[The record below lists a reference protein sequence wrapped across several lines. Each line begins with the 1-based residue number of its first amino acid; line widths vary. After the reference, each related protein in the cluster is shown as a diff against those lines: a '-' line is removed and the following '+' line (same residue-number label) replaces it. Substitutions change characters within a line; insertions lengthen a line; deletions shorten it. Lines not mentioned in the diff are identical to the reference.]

1 MEFNLFIIP
10 MTLIIV
16 ELAKGLEINKK
27 YLPLVS
33 VALGAILGAAFS
45 FYYGADLF
53 THIVQGV
60 VYGAA
65 ASGIYDLAATA
76 QAKEGK

>member
-27 YLPLVS
+27 YLPLLS
-33 VALGAILGAAFS
+33 VLLGAILGIVFS

-53 THIVQGV
+53 THVVEGV
-60 VYGAA
+60 VYGA
-65 ASGIYDLAATA
+65 SSCGIYDIGKSV
-76 QAKEGK
+76 AKS

>member
-27 YLPLVS
+27 YLPIVS

-65 ASGIYDLAATA
+65 ASGIYDLAVTS

>member
-27 YLPLVS
+27 YLPIVS
-33 VALGAILGAAFS
+33 VVLGAILGAAFS

-60 VYGAA
+60 VYGAS
-65 ASGIYDLAATA
+65 ASGIYDLAAS
-76 QAKEGK
+76 AKTKV

>member
-16 ELAKGLEINKK
+16 ERAKGLELNKK
-27 YLPLVS
+27 YLPLLS
-33 VALGAILGAAFS
+33 VVLGAILGGVFS
-45 FYYGADLF
+45 FYYGADIF

-60 VYGAA
+60 VYGASA
-65 ASGIYDLAATA
+65 CGIYDM
-76 QAKEGK
+76 AKIAKGGK

>member
-16 ELAKGLEINKK
+16 ELAKGLELNKK
-27 YLPLVS
+27 YLPIVS

-53 THIVQGV
+53 TYIVQGV
-60 VYGAA
+60 AYGAS
-65 ASGIYDLAATA
+65 ASGIYDM
-76 QAKEGK
+76 AKIAKGGK

>member
-27 YLPLVS
+27 YLPIVS
-33 VALGAILGAAFS
+33 VALGAIFGGAFS

-53 THIVQGV
+53 THV
-60 VYGAA
+60 VEGIIYAA
-65 ASGIYDLAATA
+65 TASGIYDV
-76 QAKEGK
+76 AKSLKGVK

>member
-33 VALGAILGAAFS
+33 VALGAILGGLFS
-45 FYYGADLF
+45 VYYGADLF
-53 THIVQGV
+53 NHIVQGI
-60 VYGAA
+60 VYGAS
-65 ASGIYDLAATA
+65 ASGIYDM
-76 QAKEGK
+76 AKIAKGGK

>member
-27 YLPLVS
+27 YLPDRQR
-33 VALGAILGAAFS
+33 GAKVNL
-45 FYYGADLF
+45 
-53 THIVQGV
+53 
-60 VYGAA
+60 
-65 ASGIYDLAATA
+65 
-76 QAKEGK
+76 KERLLRR

>member
-27 YLPLVS
+27 YLPLLS
-33 VALGAILGAAFS
+33 VALGAILGGVFS

-53 THIVQGV
+53 THVVQGI
-60 VYGAA
+60 VYGA
-65 ASGIYDLAATA
+65 SSCGIYDI
-76 QAKEGK
+76 GKSVTKG

>member
-27 YLPLVS
+27 YLPIVS
-33 VALGAILGAAFS
+33 VALGAILGGAFS

-53 THIVQGV
+53 THVAEGII
-60 VYGAA
+60 YAA
-65 ASGIYDLAATA
+65 TASGIYDV
-76 QAKEGK
+76 AKSLKGVK

>member
-27 YLPLVS
+27 YLPLLS
-33 VALGAILGAAFS
+33 VVLGAILGGAFS

-53 THIVQGV
+53 THIVQGI
-60 VYGAA
+60 VYGAS
-65 ASGIYDLAATA
+65 ASGVYDLAT
-76 QAKEGK
+76 KSLTKGD

>member
-16 ELAKGLEINKK
+16 ELAKGLDINKK
-27 YLPLVS
+27 YLPVIS
-33 VALGAILGAAFS
+33 VALGAILGGAFS

-53 THIVQGV
+53 THVVQGI
-60 VYGAA
+60 VYGAS
-65 ASGIYDLAATA
+65 ASGVYDIAT
-76 QAKEGK
+76 KSLTKGE

>member
-27 YLPLVS
+27 YLPLLS
-33 VALGAILGAAFS
+33 VLLGAILGIVFS

-53 THIVQGV
+53 THVVEGV
-60 VYGAA
+60 VYGAS
-65 ASGIYDLAATA
+65 ASGIYDMSKI
-76 QAKEGK
+76 AKEGK

>member
-27 YLPLVS
+27 YLPLIS
-33 VALGAILGAAFS
+33 VLLGAILGGMFS
-45 FYYGADLF
+45 VYYHTDLF
-53 THIVQGV
+53 THIVEGI
-60 VYGAA
+60 VYGAS
-65 ASGIYDLAATA
+65 ASGVYDIAT
-76 QAKEGK
+76 KSLK

>member
-27 YLPLVS
+27 YLPIVS

-45 FYYGADLF
+45 FYYGADPF
-53 THIVQGV
+53 VHIVQGI

-65 ASGIYDLAATA
+65 SKKEKYFPVKN
-76 QAKEGK
+76 KEGK

>member
-27 YLPLVS
+27 YLPIVS
-33 VALGAILGAAFS
+33 VALGAILGGAFS

-53 THIVQGV
+53 THIVEGII
-60 VYGAA
+60 YAA
-65 ASGIYDLAATA
+65 TASGIYDVTKSL
-76 QAKEGK
+76 KGVK

>member
-16 ELAKGLEINKK
+16 ELAKCLEINKK
-27 YLPLVS
+27 YLPLLSVS
-33 VALGAILGAAFS
+33 LGAILGGLFS
-45 FYYGADLF
+45 VYYHADPF
-53 THIVQGV
+53 VHIVQGI

-65 ASGIYDLAATA
+65 SSGIYDMAKI
-76 QAKEGK
+76 AKEGK

>member
-27 YLPLVS
+27 YLPVIS
-33 VALGAILGAAFS
+33 VALGAILGGAFS

-65 ASGIYDLAATA
+65 ASGIYDMAKI
-76 QAKEGK
+76 AKEGK

>member
-27 YLPLVS
+27 YLPLIS
-33 VALGAILGAAFS
+33 VALGAILGGAFS

-53 THIVQGV
+53 THIVEGI
-60 VYGAA
+60 VYGAS
-65 ASGIYDLAATA
+65 ASGVYDVAT
-76 QAKEGK
+76 KSLTKGE

>member
-27 YLPLVS
+27 YLPIVS
-33 VALGAILGAAFS
+33 VALGAILGGAFS

-53 THIVQGV
+53 THVVEGI
-60 VYGAA
+60 VYGAS
-65 ASGIYDLAATA
+65 ASGVYDIAT
-76 QAKEGK
+76 KSLTKGE

>member
-16 ELAKGLEINKK
+16 ELAKGLELNKK
-27 YLPLVS
+27 YLPIVS
-33 VALGAILGAAFS
+33 VALGAILGAVFS

-65 ASGIYDLAATA
+65 SCGIYDI
-76 QAKEGK
+76 GKSVTKG

>member
-27 YLPLVS
+27 YLPIVS
-33 VALGAILGAAFS
+33 VALGAILGGAFS

-53 THIVQGV
+53 THV
-60 VYGAA
+60 VEGIIYAA
-65 ASGIYDLAATA
+65 TASGIYDV
-76 QAKEGK
+76 AKSLKGVK

>member
-27 YLPLVS
+27 YLPLLS
-33 VALGAILGAAFS
+33 VVLGAILGGAFS

-53 THIVQGV
+53 THVAQGV
-60 VYGAA
+60 VYGAS
-65 ASGIYDLAATA
+65 ASGIYDLAVTA
-76 QAKEGK
+76 RAKEGK

>member
-1 MEFNLFIIP
+1 MFIIP

-33 VALGAILGAAFS
+33 VALGAILGGLFS
-45 FYYGADLF
+45 VYYGADLF

-60 VYGAA
+60 VYGAS
-65 ASGIYDLAATA
+65 ASGIYDVATKA
-76 QAKEGK
+76 LK

>member
-27 YLPLVS
+27 YLPIVS
-33 VALGAILGAAFS
+33 VVLGAILGAVFS

-53 THIVQGV
+53 THIAQGI

-65 ASGIYDLAATA
+65 SSGIYDMSKI
-76 QAKEGK
+76 AKEGK

>member
-27 YLPLVS
+27 YLPIVS
-33 VALGAILGAAFS
+33 VALGASLGAAFS

-53 THIVQGV
+53 TYIVQGV
-60 VYGAA
+60 VYGAS
-65 ASGIYDLAATA
+65 ASRIYDMARI
-76 QAKEGK
+76 AKGGK

>member
-27 YLPLVS
+27 YLPLLS
-33 VALGAILGAAFS
+33 VVLGAILGGAFS

-53 THIVQGV
+53 THIVEGI
-60 VYGAA
+60 VYGAS
-65 ASGIYDLAATA
+65 ASGVYDIAT
-76 QAKEGK
+76 KSLTKGE

>member
-33 VALGAILGAAFS
+33 VALGAILGGAFS

-53 THIVQGV
+53 THV
-60 VYGAA
+60 VEGIIYAA
-65 ASGIYDLAATA
+65 TASGIYDV
-76 QAKEGK
+76 AKSLKGVK

>member
-27 YLPLVS
+27 YLPLLS
-33 VALGAILGAAFS
+33 VVLGAILGGAFS

-53 THIVQGV
+53 THVVQGV
-60 VYGAA
+60 VYGAS
-65 ASGIYDLAATA
+65 ASGIYDM
-76 QAKEGK
+76 AKIAKGGE

>member
-27 YLPLVS
+27 YLPIVS

-53 THIVQGV
+53 THIVEGI
-60 VYGAA
+60 VYGAS
-65 ASGIYDLAATA
+65 ASGVYDIAT
-76 QAKEGK
+76 KSLTKGE

>member
-27 YLPLVS
+27 YLPLLS
-33 VALGAILGAAFS
+33 VVLGAILGGAFS

-53 THIVQGV
+53 THV
-60 VYGAA
+60 VEGIIYAA
-65 ASGIYDLAATA
+65 TASGIYDV
-76 QAKEGK
+76 AKSLKGVK